1 MKVIPETR
9 RLHYIW
15 YLRGFLEGGG
25 ELKIISLNIIFYY
38 SITVQHYFWKVW
50 LMKKVIT
57 CYLHEHFTYFIA
69 IIYSI
74 IMMIIYARLPF
85 YDFNKLFCKMKKTAL
100 LYRML

>member
-1 MKVIPETR
+1 MKVIPVAGTKFDI
-9 RLHYIW
+9 Y
-15 YLRGFLEGGG
+15 GFSWGGG
-25 ELKIISLNIIFYY
+25 GGLKIISFNIVFYY

-50 LMKKVIT
+50 LMKNVIK